1 MFTLYCAPVTT
12 QVLKVK
18 PSLWP
23 FILQPTTSDLEHFV
37 DVPLSSDSDSGND
50 DKVPVASSQDHVTK
64 ISDNVARDSS
74 SYQIMNRNPLYCKAE
89 TSCLWELNRVS

>member
-1 MFTLYCAPVTT
+1 M

-50 DKVPVASSQDHVTK
+50 DEVPVTSTHDHVTK
-64 ISDNVARDSS
+64 NNDNKNIITRDSS